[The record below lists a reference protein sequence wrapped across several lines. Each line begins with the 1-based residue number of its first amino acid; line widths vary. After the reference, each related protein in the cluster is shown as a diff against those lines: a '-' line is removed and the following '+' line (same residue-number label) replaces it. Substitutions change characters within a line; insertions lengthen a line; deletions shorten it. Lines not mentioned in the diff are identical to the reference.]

1 MSGRQPPGRPGAA
14 RFLALQSLHEL
25 LRFCLALIGE
35 PVEVANELLV
45 VKLAGQL
52 AMPLGQFAKKLHGLL
67 HDAATPL
74 KVR

>member
-1 MSGRQPPGRPGAA
+1 
-14 RFLALQSLHEL
+14 
-25 LRFCLALIGE
+25 
-35 PVEVANELLV
+35 

-52 AMPLGQFAKKLHGLL
+52 AMPLSQFAKKLHGLL

>member
-1 MSGRQPPGRPGAA
+1 MSGRQPPGRPGAT